1 MSKKQKA
8 RSSSAPSIGWML
20 DDPASYLPEEKLGRP
35 LYKQVEEKP
44 AKPASPAPA
53 RRFTYGPKAKAPAPT
68 LPSVAKADA
77 DALASITAT
86 AEAARQASIL
96 PSDKL
101 RQAQVIIAWRAKFLS
116 PRAWAYGPEDFLGCS
131 PFFPARAHLA
141 SWAN

>member
-35 LYKQVEEKP
+35 LYKQAEEKP
-44 AKPASPAPA
+44 GPLSTPA
-53 RRFTYGPKAKAPAPT
+53 RRFTYGPKAPPAAKP
-68 LPSVAKADA
+68 LPSVAKADE

-96 PSDKL
+96 PADKL
-101 RQAQVIIAWRAKFLS
+101 LQARAIIAWHSKFLV

-131 PFFPARAHLA
+131 PFFPARARLA
-141 SWAN
+141 GLL